1 MNYYVVEIRYALTLD
16 ALRAKARASFSGPE
30 DKRRISRN
38 TSMTDKKCFTE
49 HFRMSASDFVPSL
62 AHIHTGDNSSSS
74 CLCIDNTRRGFTSRT
89 ALTLVFFVCLKVFWD
104 TITFIKIS
112 HIVHILEVER

>member
-49 HFRMSASDFVPSL
+49 HFRMSASDFVLPWPTFTQGLIHLLHVYASTTQDVVSL
-62 AHIHTGDNSSSS
+62 QE
-74 CLCIDNTRRGFTSRT
+74 L
-89 ALTLVFFVCLKVFWD
+89 L
-104 TITFIKIS
+104 
-112 HIVHILEVER
+112 